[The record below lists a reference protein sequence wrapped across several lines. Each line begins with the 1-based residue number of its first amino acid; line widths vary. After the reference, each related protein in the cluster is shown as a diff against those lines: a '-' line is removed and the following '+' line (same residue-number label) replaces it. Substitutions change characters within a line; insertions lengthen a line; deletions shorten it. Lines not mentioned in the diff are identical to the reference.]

1 MQEIYEGC
9 NSWTGLS
16 NKTTLSVH
24 EVWELLSG
32 RASNQTLGSVPQQ
45 ENSAGMINS

>member
-24 EVWELLSG
+24 SEGAAL
-32 RASNQTLGSVPQQ
+32 RKIINQTFGSVPQHQ
-45 ENSAGMINS
+45 NSAGVINP